1 MLARFKS
8 ATSGTGT
15 GYPGPCHILP
25 IESLIS
31 IFNHP
36 LVVLILPDSPVA
48 PMKSTREN
56 DVIDVSGGRWGGR
69 EVEPRGGN
77 GFFERQSTGKD
88 PGVWLMSGRGLW
100 QWPPAARATPATPA
114 TSAPVT
120 AAVVRA
126 MGSESAV
133 APLRAAGSAA

>member
-56 DVIDVSGGRWGGR
+56 DVIDVSGGRWGGGER
-69 EVEPRGGN
+69 WSQEAEMDSLSGKARVKTLASGLCLAEAYGSGPRQPGQP
-77 GFFERQSTGKD
+77 RQ
-88 PGVWLMSGRGLW
+88 PR
-100 QWPPAARATPATPA
+100 Q
-114 TSAPVT
+114 
-120 AAVVRA
+120 
-126 MGSESAV
+126 
-133 APLRAAGSAA
+133 LRHR